1 MRGRFVVWI
10 GAVGATVGLIALAF
24 PAPAPAGV
32 LDCIAHPFGCV
43 KGVVGGVVGG
53 LASDAITS
61 LAQAVMKWVVSLL
74 QEMAT
79 VWVGITPPALTD
91 SSGQATGTV
100 AWLASNLMPVT
111 VVLAMVSIF
120 VGSIKIAIE
129 ERPAA
134 HLHQLVKYLF
144 TFVLVSGSAA
154 AFVGMSIAASDDLA
168 TWMIHNAI
176 GQETFAHK
184 IGTLLGVT
192 LQGAPPVGFA
202 ATAAV
207 AFATIVLGILACLAM
222 IGQVMIMLL
231 RGAMLIALVGTLPAA
246 AAASNTEIG
255 MIWFKK
261 QIAWVI
267 AWAAYPLAAAVIYS
281 AAFLLPGQG
290 GLDALLSGV
299 LLLIAAVVALP
310 VLIRFLVPMTS
321 AVSGGSG
328 VGQIA
333 AEGAAA
339 AMLMR
344 GLPTGAAQVNEDDS
358 ASSQTGG
365 GEGSAGGGEGSSG
378 TPSGAAA
385 VGGDDSPAGGSA
397 AANGSG
403 GAGAGAAEGAGASAS
418 GAGAG
423 GGGAAAGAGA
433 GGGAAAGG
441 GAGGAAAGAGAAV
454 QMGMDA
460 TRSVGES
467 AAEGVDD
474 GSPGGGGGPTGGSG
488 GANGSGGTTH
498 ANGSYAGEGPVG
510 DAAGATGAAASGGS
524 GDFASDGASSGGPA
538 GAGPA
543 AGGSG
548 GGGYAADGSAGSD
561 EPRDGGSGGMS
572 EGPSGAGGTAGPSGA

>member
-1 MRGRFVVWI
+1 
-10 GAVGATVGLIALAF
+10 
-24 PAPAPAGV
+24 
-32 LDCIAHPFGCV
+32 
-43 KGVVGGVVGG
+43 
-53 LASDAITS
+53 
-61 LAQAVMKWVVSLL
+61 MKWVVSLV
-74 QEMAT
+74 QELAT

-91 SSGQATGTV
+91 SQGQATGTV
-100 AWLASNLMPVT
+100 AWLASNLMPLT

-134 HLHQLVKYLF
+134 HLRQLVKYVF

-154 AFVGMSIAASDDLA
+154 AFVGMTIGASDDLA

-176 GQETFAHK
+176 GQETFSHK
-184 IGTLLGVT
+184 IGTLLGVS

-222 IGQVMIMLL
+222 IAQVMIMLL

-255 MIWFKK
+255 MMWFKK
-261 QIAWVI
+261 QIAWVV

-344 GLPTGAAQVNEDDS
+344 GLPTGAAQVNEDAAGTETD
-358 ASSQTGG
+358 GG
-365 GEGSAGGGEGSSG
+365 GDGSAGA
-378 TPSGAAA
+378 PSGAAA
-385 VGGDDSPAGGSA
+385 DGGDDGPAGGSA
-397 AANGSG
+397 ADNGATG
-403 GAGAGAAEGAGASAS
+403 AGGGATEGAGAGAAADGGGGAAGGGAGAA
-418 GAGAG
+418 
-423 GGGAAAGAGA
+423 GAAAGAGV
-433 GGGAAAGG
+433 
-441 GAGGAAAGAGAAV
+441 AV
-454 QMGMDA
+454 RMGMDGA
-460 TRSVGES
+460 RSVGET
-467 AAEGVDD
+467 AADGIDD
-474 GSPGGGGGPTGGSG
+474 GSSGGGGG
-488 GANGSGGTTH
+488 
-498 ANGSYAGEGPVG
+498 G
-510 DAAGATGAAASGGS
+510 DGWRERLAR
-524 GDFASDGASSGGPA
+524 
-538 GAGPA
+538 
-543 AGGSG
+543 
-548 GGGYAADGSAGSD
+548 
-561 EPRDGGSGGMS
+561 RDGRERLLSGRQ
-572 EGPSGAGGTAGPSGA
+572 PGG

>member
-1 MRGRFVVWI
+1 MLLGAADLLLPSFAGAHSIFSVYCATHPLTCAAK
-10 GAVGATVGLIALAF
+10 AVGTA
-24 PAPAPAGV
+24 
-32 LDCIAHPFGCV
+32 
-43 KGVVGGVVGG
+43 VGG

-61 LAQAVMKWVVSLL
+61 LAQAVMKWVVSSL

-91 SSGQATGTV
+91 SAGQATGTA
-100 AWLASNLMPVT
+100 AWLASNLMPLT

-120 VGSIKIAIE
+120 VGSLKIAIE

-134 HLHQLVKYLF
+134 HFRQLVKYVF

-246 AAASNTEIG
+246 AAASNTEVG
-255 MIWFKK
+255 MMWFKK

-299 LLLIAAVVALP
+299 LLLIASVVALP

-321 AVSGGSG
+321 TVSGGSG

-333 AEGAAA
+333 GEGAAA

-358 ASSQTGG
+358 TSSQTGG
-365 GEGSAGGGEGSSG
+365 GEGSSG
-378 TPSGAAA
+378 TPAGAAA
-385 VGGDDSPAGGSA
+385 VGGDESPAGGSA

-488 GANGSGGTTH
+488 GANGSGNATY

-548 GGGYAADGSAGSD
+548 GGDAGDGPASSD

>member
-1 MRGRFVVWI
+1 
-10 GAVGATVGLIALAF
+10 
-24 PAPAPAGV
+24 
-32 LDCIAHPFGCV
+32 
-43 KGVVGGVVGG
+43 
-53 LASDAITS
+53 
-61 LAQAVMKWVVSLL
+61 MKWVVSLL

-100 AWLASNLMPVT
+100 AWLASNLMPLT

-134 HLHQLVKYLF
+134 HLRQLVKYVF

-246 AAASNTEIG
+246 AAASNTEVG
-255 MIWFKK
+255 MMWFKK

-358 ASSQTGG
+358 ASSQT
-365 GEGSAGGGEGSSG
+365 
-378 TPSGAAA
+378 
-385 VGGDDSPAGGSA
+385 
-397 AANGSG
+397 
-403 GAGAGAAEGAGASAS
+403 
-418 GAGAG
+418 
-423 GGGAAAGAGA
+423 AAAGRGVRGRRLAPRRSAVTTVRLAAAQQATGRA
-433 GGGAAAGG
+433 APARAQRKAQARARAARRRWWWCCSRRGSWWWCRGGGWCWW
-441 GAGGAAAGAGAAV
+441 
-454 QMGMDA
+454 
-460 TRSVGES
+460 
-467 AAEGVDD
+467 
-474 GSPGGGGGPTGGSG
+474 SG
-488 GANGSGGTTH
+488 GRSGRCC
-498 ANGSYAGEGPVG
+498 
-510 DAAGATGAAASGGS
+510 
-524 GDFASDGASSGGPA
+524 
-538 GAGPA
+538 
-543 AGGSG
+543 
-548 GGGYAADGSAGSD
+548 ADGDG
-561 EPRDGGSGGMS
+561 RDSECRRERCGGRGRRKSWRRRRADRRFGWRERVGYCDVR
-572 EGPSGAGGTAGPSGA
+572 ERLLCG

>member
-1 MRGRFVVWI
+1 MVVAGIFALVVLLSYVVAEDAQAI
-10 GAVGATVGLIALAF
+10 GGCGFSLSTPLCLVGK
-24 PAPAPAGV
+24 AG
-32 LDCIAHPFGCV
+32 GS
-43 KGVVGGVVGG
+43 VVGS

-61 LAQAVMKWVVSLL
+61 LAQAVMKWVVSSL

-100 AWLASNLMPVT
+100 AWLASNLMPLT

-134 HLHQLVKYLF
+134 HLRQLVKYLF

-246 AAASNTEIG
+246 AAASNTEVG
-255 MIWFKK
+255 MMWFKK

-403 GAGAGAAEGAGASAS
+403 GAGAGAAEGAGSSAG
-418 GAGAG
+418 GAGA

-441 GAGGAAAGAGAAV
+441 GAGGATAGAGVAV

-467 AAEGVDD
+467 AAEGADD
-474 GSPGGGGGPTGGSG
+474 GSPGGGGGPSGGSG
-488 GANGSGGTTH
+488 GANGSGNATY

-510 DAAGATGAAASGGS
+510 DGGAATGAAASGGS
-524 GDFASDGASSGGPA
+524 GDFASDGASGGGPA

-543 AGGSG
+543 AGGAG
-548 GGGYAADGSAGSD
+548 GGGYAAGGPAGSD

-572 EGPSGAGGTAGPSGA
+572 EGPSGTGGTAGPSGA